1 MKILVRKFILIM
13 LPILLIGC
21 GYVPMYKN
29 LKNLDFKITVIDFSG
44 DRKVNNIIK
53 SRLNSYTE
61 NEKSKNYNI
70 VINSN
75 YKKIIIAKDTTG
87 AATEY
92 KLTVD
97 AIFTVSSEKF
107 EKQLKYTESF
117 NLQSMSDKLEEQDYE
132 KSIKNSLVNTI
143 TRKLILQLSQIQ

>member
-1 MKILVRKFILIM
+1 M